1 MLDGLRRRHASRPSP
16 RPLSLNFSTF
26 SPPPPS
32 PDLDSSNEHPIRR
45 WVSVPGLSIS
55 QRAASWKMHEIFTSI
70 YKKKKEITPCLSQKI
85 SLTSRNTCWSNG
97 NDVLVGCLIDSFPH
111 VWAPHSFV
119 HSSFHVFCLH
129 VCGCER
135 GGSVV
140 YCCVVSREFQDCV
153 GLKSSFLLFH
163 QVLLKICKQ
172 CFLSLSLFL
181 KTFRIF

>member
-55 QRAASWKMHEIFTSI
+55 QRAASWKMHEIFISI

-135 GGSVV
+135 GGGL
-140 YCCVVSREFQDCV
+140 CCLLLCCQQRVS
-153 GLKSSFLLFH
+153 GLRGFELIISSFSPGPPKNMQTVFS
-163 QVLLKICKQ
+163 V
-172 CFLSLSLFL
+172 SLSLF
-181 KTFRIF
+181 KNF